1 MERGNIISVLEGLA
15 NGVDPVTGELLP
27 ATSPYNHPE
36 VIRALFHAVNL
47 ISNAKKPKKTMAEK
61 QQENVNNGLPQNHG
75 LPWDEKDVQAVISQF
90 QSNSSFDAIN
100 DIAFKFSRKPNSIFL
115 LLKKHEAISPEL
127 AIMWDEKF

>member
-1 MERGNIISVLEGLA
+1 MERENIISVLEGLA

-47 ISNAKKPKKTMAEK
+47 ISNAKKPKKTLAEK

-90 QSNSSFDAIN
+90 QSNSSFGSIN
-100 DIAFKFSRKPNSIFL
+100 DIASQFSRKPNSIFS

-127 AIMWDEKF
+127 AIMWDGKF